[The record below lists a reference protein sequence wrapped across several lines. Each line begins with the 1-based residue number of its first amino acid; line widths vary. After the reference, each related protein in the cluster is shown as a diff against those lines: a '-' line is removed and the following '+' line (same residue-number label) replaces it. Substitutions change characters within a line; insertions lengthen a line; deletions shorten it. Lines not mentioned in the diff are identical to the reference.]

1 MTQEI
6 VLKNPTS
13 LHEHP
18 RNQEF
23 FDDITGSKWE
33 EFKTSIAQM
42 GVMNPLIV
50 TGDRCFA
57 YARRVFENDILRTII
72 RSDLEIHAVKN
83 AIACCERGALQLEA
97 LIDLLIAL

>member
-23 FDDITGSKWE
+23 FDAMRLG
-33 EFKTSIAQM
+33 
-42 GVMNPLIV
+42 
-50 TGDRCFA
+50 
-57 YARRVFENDILRTII
+57 
-72 RSDLEIHAVKN
+72 
-83 AIACCERGALQLEA
+83 
-97 LIDLLIAL
+97 

>member
-72 RSDLEIHAVKN
+72 RSDLEYHPSARRRVYRLAVCRGK
-83 AIACCERGALQLEA
+83 AEIASEFL
-97 LIDLLIAL
+97 